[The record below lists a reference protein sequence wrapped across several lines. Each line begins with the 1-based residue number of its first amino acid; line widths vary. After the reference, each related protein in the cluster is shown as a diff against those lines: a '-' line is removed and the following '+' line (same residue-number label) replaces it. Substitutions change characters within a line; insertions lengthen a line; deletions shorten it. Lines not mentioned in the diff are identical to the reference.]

1 MTSMPEKVA
10 AGARSAP
17 SMRSRRDGG
26 RRAGSRAQVEE
37 VLPLADSPAAR
48 LAARIHRGEV
58 LPGARLPSERKL
70 ALELGVSR
78 PALREALQALQVAGL
93 VQVRYKS
100 GWYVPEHRSDASGLG
115 LARWMQLQP
124 VSEVV
129 MVRRVLEPD
138 AIRAVPA
145 VRVAELARECAEIM
159 TAMRRALKDGDNQR
173 ATDLHAQF
181 HLALIQ
187 YAPSRVAHTLLA
199 SMIEVSSGA
208 QRQLFATPRANLET
222 LKRHDAI
229 LAPLLAGNVEA
240 TAVHAAEHLTPAF
253 TYRVREVSP
262 GARRNGQGPSP
273 ADERAR

>member
-1 MTSMPEKVA
+1 MTSMPEKTA
-10 AGARSAP
+10 AGATSDPLSNAKRG
-17 SMRSRRDGG
+17 GG
-26 RRAGSRAQVEE
+26 RRAATGVQVEE

-58 LPGARLPSERKL
+58 LPGTRLPSERKL

-100 GWYVPEHRSDASGLG
+100 GWYVPEDPTDASGLG
-115 LARWMQLQP
+115 LSRWMQLQP
-124 VSEVV
+124 VSDVV

-159 TAMRRALKDGDNQR
+159 AAMRRALKDGDSQR
-173 ATDLHAQF
+173 ATDLHSQF

-187 YAPSRVAHTLLA
+187 YAPSRLARTLLA
-199 SMIEVSSGA
+199 SMIEAASGA

-240 TAVHAAEHLTPAF
+240 TAVRAADHLTPAF

-262 GARRNGQGPSP
+262 GARRNGRTPSRTDGD
-273 ADERAR
+273 A